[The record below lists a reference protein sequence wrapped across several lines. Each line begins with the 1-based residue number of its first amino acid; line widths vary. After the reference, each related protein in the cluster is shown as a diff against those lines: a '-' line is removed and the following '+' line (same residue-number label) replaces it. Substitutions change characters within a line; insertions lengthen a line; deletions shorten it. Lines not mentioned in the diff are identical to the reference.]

1 MRTLDRA
8 LLTLLA
14 LAAALPAASQTA
26 VINVDA
32 NADQRPI
39 DPAVYGLAYATEAQ
53 LRELRLT
60 TNRRGGNNT
69 SRYNWQ
75 QNADNRGQDWY
86 FQSIAYD
93 SATAG
98 ADVDDFIAET
108 KAATAE
114 PMVTIPMVGWVAK
127 LGPNRSKLAS
137 FSAAKYGAQTNCDW
151 QWYPDAC
158 NGILASNN
166 QPITNNDLNDANVP
180 ADGAFHQG
188 WFAHLVSRWGT
199 AASGGLK
206 YYILDN
212 EYSIWHSTHRDVH
225 RVGANMDEI
234 RDKMVDFAT
243 RIKNQDPGALVVA
256 PEEWGWLG
264 YLLSGYDQQWASAH
278 GQWSNTPD
286 RVAHGGWDYVPW
298 LLDQMRQR
306 EVATGRRLLDVFSLH
321 YYPQGGEFGNDVST
335 AMQQRRNRSTRSLW
349 DPTYTDETWINDK
362 VFLIPR
368 MRQWVAQYYPN
379 TKTAITEYNWGAE
392 DHINGA
398 TTQAD
403 VLGIFG
409 REGLDIGARWTT
421 PETAT
426 PTYKS
431 IKMYRNYDN
440 AGGAFGDVSVRA
452 SAADPD
458 NLSSFAARRTTD
470 GALTVML
477 VAKRLTGTTATTV
490 NVANYAL
497 AGPVQVWRLSSTNAI
512 ARLADVTPS
521 GGAIALS
528 LPPQTITLLVAAPTV
543 VQPGSL
549 AMGDV
554 QVNEGNAGTVAATF
568 SVVRTG
574 GAGTTAIVSYA
585 TVDDSATAGSDY
597 VAQSGTLTF
606 GPSTTSLP
614 ISVTVN
620 GDTVDEPNERFVVR
634 LSGASGASVGQP
646 DGWAT
651 IVDDDAGVV
660 VQRQE
665 VAHGVASRRD
675 FAAAPQHLY
684 AMRQERYASY
694 EVIVD
699 AAFGRGGS
707 AQGPP
712 LDRVAADGT
721 TVVQSSMAVGTG
733 HSRQLRF
740 LNDTGAAQEAQYIRV
755 RAGNCP
761 TGCAAGDGY
770 RLRAYETT
778 YTIPRFNNSATQGT
792 VVIVHNPTARTVAL
806 RLRFWS
812 ATGVLLHSQSP
823 TVNARG
829 VYALATT
836 GIAALAGQ
844 SGTVTIANDAGYGEL
859 DGKAVALE
867 PATGYSFDSPM
878 VARPR

>member
-1 MRTLDRA
+1 MRTTDRA

-14 LAAALPAASQTA
+14 LAVALPAAGQTA
-26 VINVDA
+26 VVNVDA

-75 QNADNRGQDWY
+75 QNSDNRGQDWY

-93 SATAG
+93 SATPG

-108 KAATAE
+108 RAALAE

-137 FSAAKYGAQTNCDW
+137 FSAAKYGAQTDCDW
-151 QWYPDAC
+151 QWFPDAC
-158 NGILASNN
+158 NGILASNG
-166 QPITNNDLNDANVP
+166 QFIVNNDLNDANVP

-188 WFAHLVSRWGT
+188 WFQHLVNRWGT
-199 AASGGLK
+199 ASTGGLK

-225 RVGANMDEI
+225 RVGATMDEI

-243 RIKNQDPGALVVA
+243 RIKNQDPGAQVVA

-264 YLLSGYDQQWASAH
+264 YLLSGFDQQYGAANGWH
-278 GQWSNTPD
+278 LHPD
-286 RVAHGGWDYVPW
+286 KDAHGGWDYVPW

-306 EVATGRRLLDVFSLH
+306 EQATGRRLLDVFSLH

-349 DPTYTDETWINDK
+349 DPNYTDETWINQK
-362 VFLIPR
+362 IFLIPR

-379 TKTAITEYNWGAE
+379 TRTAITEYNWGAE
-392 DHINGA
+392 GHINGA

-421 PETAT
+421 PDPAT

-431 IKMYRNYDN
+431 IKMYRNYDGS
-440 AGGAFGDVSVRA
+440 GGAFGNVSVRA
-452 SAADPD
+452 ATADPD

-477 VAKRLTGTTATTV
+477 IAKRLTGTTTTTV
-490 NVANYAL
+490 NVANHPL
-497 AGPVQVWRLSSTNAI
+497 SGPVQVWRLSSTNAI
-512 ARLADVTPS
+512 ARLADVTPA
-521 GGAIALS
+521 GGTITLS
-528 LPPQTITLLVAAPTV
+528 LPPQTITLLVAVPAIVPQGV
-543 VQPGSL
+543 L
-549 AMGDV
+549 ALTDV
-554 QVNEGNAGTVAATF
+554 EVTEGNAGTVSATF

-574 GAGTTAIVSYA
+574 GVGTSATVSYA
-585 TVDDSATAGSDY
+585 TQDDSAVAGSDY
-597 VAQSGTLTF
+597 VAASGTLTF
-606 GPSTTSLP
+606 GPSTASLP
-614 ISVTVN
+614 VTVTVN
-620 GDTVDEPNERFVVR
+620 GDTVDEPNERFLVR
-634 LSGASGASVGQP
+634 LSGASGASVAQP

-651 IVDDDAGVV
+651 IVDDDAGVAA
-660 VQRQE
+660 QRHE
-665 VAHGVASRRD
+665 VSHGLASRRD
-675 FAAAPQHLY
+675 FAAAAPHLY
-684 AMRQERYASY
+684 ALRQERYASY

-699 AAFGRGGS
+699 APFGRAGA
-707 AQGPP
+707 AQGPQ
-712 LDRVAADGT
+712 LARVAADGT
-721 TVVQSSMAVGTG
+721 TVVQASTAVGTG
-733 HSRQLRF
+733 HARHLRF
-740 LNDTGAAQEAQYIRV
+740 LNDTGAPQQAQLIRV
-755 RAGNCP
+755 QAGSCT
-761 TGCAAGDGY
+761 TGCTAADGY
-770 RLRAYETT
+770 RLRAFETT

-792 VVIVHNPTARTVAL
+792 VVVVHNPTTRAVAL

-812 ATGVLLHSQSP
+812 ASGTLLFTQSQSIA
-823 TVNARG
+823 ARG
-829 VYALATT
+829 VYALATNSI
-836 GIAALAGQ
+836 GALVGQ
-844 SGTVTIANDAGYGEL
+844 SGTVTIAHDAGYGEL
-859 DGKAVALE
+859 HGKAVALE
-867 PATGYSFDSPM
+867 PASGYSFDSPM
-878 VARPR
+878 LPRPR

>member
-1 MRTLDRA
+1 MDRA
-8 LLTLLA
+8 LLAFLA
-14 LAAALPAASQTA
+14 LGAAGPALCQTA

-39 DPAVYGLAYATEAQ
+39 DPAVYGLAYATQAQ
-53 LRELRLT
+53 LLELRLP

-75 QNADNRGQDWY
+75 QNADNRGADWY

-98 ADVDDFIAET
+98 DDVDDFIAET
-108 KAATAE
+108 KAGAAE

-137 FSAAKYGAQTNCDW
+137 FSAAKYGAQQACDW

-158 NGILASNN
+158 NGILASNG
-166 QPITNNDLNDANVP
+166 QPITNNDLTDANVP
-180 ADGAFHQG
+180 GDGAFHQG
-188 WFAHLVSRWGT
+188 WFAHLVNRWGT
-199 AASGGLK
+199 AANGGLK

-264 YLLSGYDQQWASAH
+264 YLLSGYDQQWAAAN

-306 EVATGRRLLDVFSLH
+306 EQATGRRLLDVFSLH
-321 YYPQGGEFGNDVST
+321 YYPQGGEFGDDVST

-349 DPTYTDETWINDK
+349 DPTYTDETWINDE
-362 VFLIPR
+362 VYLIPR
-368 MRQWVAQYYPN
+368 MRQWVAQHYPN

-392 DHINGA
+392 GHINGA

-403 VLGIFG
+403 ILGIFG
-409 REGLDIGARWTT
+409 RERLDLGARWTT
-421 PETAT
+421 PDPAT

-452 SAADPD
+452 TAADPD
-458 NLSSFAARRTTD
+458 NLSAFAARRTTD

-477 VAKRLTGTTATTV
+477 IAKRLTGTTSTTV
-490 NVANYAL
+490 NVANHTL
-497 AGPVQVWRLSSTNAI
+497 SGPVQVWRLSATNAI
-512 ARLADVTPS
+512 TRLADVTATA
-521 GGAIALS
+521 GALTLS
-528 LPPQTITLLVAAPTV
+528 LPPQTITLLVAVPSV
-543 VQPGSL
+543 IPPGVL
-549 AMGDV
+549 ALSDLEV
-554 QVNEGNAGTVAATF
+554 TEGNAGPVSATF

-574 GAGTTAIVSYA
+574 GVGTSASVSYA
-585 TVDDSATAGSDY
+585 TQDDSATAGSDY
-597 VAQSGTLTF
+597 AAASGTLSF
-606 GPSTTSLP
+606 GPTTTSLP
-614 ISVTVN
+614 INVTVN
-620 GDTVDEPNERFVVR
+620 GDTIDEPNERFLLR
-634 LSGASGASVGQP
+634 LSGASGASVAQP

-651 IVDDDAGVV
+651 IVDDDAGVAG
-660 VQRQE
+660 QRQE
-665 VAHGVASRRD
+665 VSHGLVARRD

-684 AMRQERYASY
+684 ALRQERYASY

-699 AAFGRGGS
+699 APFGRAGG
-707 AQGPP
+707 ATGPQ
-712 LDRVAADGT
+712 LARVAADGT
-721 TVVQSSMAVGTG
+721 TVVQSSSPVGTG

-740 LNDTGAAQEAQYIRV
+740 LNDTGSAQQAQFIRV
-755 RAGNCP
+755 QAASCA
-761 TGCAAGDGY
+761 TGCTAADGY
-770 RLRAYETT
+770 RLRAFETT

-792 VVIVHNPTARTVAL
+792 VVIVHNPTTRPVAL

-812 ATGVLLHSQSP
+812 ASGTLLFTQSQNVAP
-823 TVNARG
+823 RG
-829 VYALATT
+829 VYAMNTT
-836 GIAALAGQ
+836 TIGALAGQ

-867 PATGYSFDSPM
+867 PASGYSFDSPM
-878 VARPR
+878 AARPR

>member
-1 MRTLDRA
+1 MNRA
-8 LLTLLA
+8 LLAFMA
-14 LAAALPAASQTA
+14 LGAAVPALSQTA
-26 VINVDA
+26 VVNVDA

-75 QNADNRGQDWY
+75 QNADNRGQDWF

-98 ADVDDFIAET
+98 ADVDAFIAET

-151 QWYPDAC
+151 QWFPDAC
-158 NGILASNN
+158 NGVLASNG
-166 QPITNNDLNDANVP
+166 QFIANNDLNDANVP

-188 WFAHLVSRWGT
+188 WFQHLVTRWGT
-199 AASGGLK
+199 AANGGLK

-243 RIKNQDPGALVVA
+243 RIKNQDPGAKVVA

-264 YLLSGYDQQWASAH
+264 YLLSGYDQQWAAAN
-278 GQWSNTPD
+278 GQWANTPD

-306 EVATGRRLLDVFSLH
+306 ELATGRRLLDVFSLH
-321 YYPQGGEFGNDVST
+321 YYPQGGEFGDDVST

-349 DPTYTDETWINDK
+349 DPTYTDETWINDE
-362 VFLIPR
+362 VYLIPR
-368 MRQWVAQYYPN
+368 MRQWVAQHYPN

-392 DHINGA
+392 GHINGA

-403 VLGIFG
+403 ILGIFG
-409 REGLDIGARWTT
+409 REGLDLGARWTT
-421 PETAT
+421 PDPST

-431 IKMYRNYDN
+431 IKMYRNYDGN
-440 AGGAFGDVSVRA
+440 GRAFGDVSVRA
-452 SAADPD
+452 TAPDPD
-458 NLSSFAARRTTD
+458 NLSAFAARRTSD

-490 NVANYAL
+490 NVANYAIS
-497 AGPVQVWRLSSTNAI
+497 GPVQVWRLSSSNAI
-512 ARLADVTPS
+512 TRLADLTAS

-528 LPPQTITLLVAAPTV
+528 LPPQTITLLVASPTV
-543 VQPGSL
+543 AQPGVL
-549 AMGDV
+549 ALSDV
-554 QVNEGNAGTVAATF
+554 EVVEGNAGTVSATF

-574 GAGTTAIVSYA
+574 GVGTTATVSYA
-585 TVDDSATAGSDY
+585 TQDDSATAGSDY
-597 VAQSGTLTF
+597 VAASGTLTF
-606 GPSTTSLP
+606 GASTTSLP
-614 ISVTVN
+614 VSVTVN
-620 GDTVDEPNERFVVR
+620 GDTVDEPNERFLVR
-634 LSGASGASVGQP
+634 LSAASGASVSQP
-646 DGWAT
+646 DGWGT
-651 IVDDDAGVV
+651 IVDDDAGAAA
-660 VQRQE
+660 QRHE
-665 VAHGVASRRD
+665 VSHGLVSRRD
-675 FAAAPQHLY
+675 FQAAPPHLY
-684 AMRQERYASY
+684 ALRQERYASY

-699 AAFGRGGS
+699 AASGRAGGP
-707 AQGPP
+707 QGPT
-712 LDRVAADGT
+712 LARVAADGT
-721 TVVQSSMAVGTG
+721 TVLQSSVPVGTG

-740 LNDTGAAQEAQYIRV
+740 LNDTGSAQQAQFVRV
-755 RAGNCP
+755 AAGNC
-761 TGCAAGDGY
+761 TTACGAGDGY

-778 YTIPRFNNSATQGT
+778 YTIPRFNNSSTQAT
-792 VVIVHNPTARTVAL
+792 VVVVHNPTPRTVAL
-806 RLRFWS
+806 RVRFWNAS
-812 ATGVLLHSQSP
+812 GALLFTQSQNVAP
-823 TVNARG
+823 RG
-829 VYALATT
+829 VYALNTATV
-836 GIAALAGQ
+836 GALAGQ

-859 DGKAVALE
+859 DGKAVAVE
-867 PATGYSFDSPM
+867 PASGYAFDSPM
-878 VARPR
+878 LARPR

>member
-1 MRTLDRA
+1 MDRA
-8 LLTLLA
+8 LLAFMA
-14 LAAALPAASQTA
+14 LGAAGPALCQTA

-53 LRELRLT
+53 LGELRLP

-75 QNADNRGQDWY
+75 QNSDNRGADWF

-93 SATAG
+93 SATPG
-98 ADVDDFIAET
+98 DDVDDFIAET
-108 KAATAE
+108 KAGGAE

-137 FSAAKYGAQTNCDW
+137 FSAAKYGAQQACDW

-158 NGILASNN
+158 NGVRPDGVTLV
-166 QPITNNDLNDANVP
+166 TGNDPNDANVP
-180 ADGAFHQG
+180 GDGAFHQG
-188 WFAHLVSRWGT
+188 WFQHLVNRWGP
-199 AASGGLK
+199 ASGGGLK

-212 EYSIWHSTHRDVH
+212 EYSIWHATHRDVH
-225 RVGANMDEI
+225 PVGATMDEV

-243 RIKNQDPGALVVA
+243 RIKDQDPGALVVA
-256 PEEWGWLG
+256 PEEWGWSG
-264 YLLSGYDQQWASAH
+264 YWLSGFDLQYGEEHGWQFHPDKDAH
-278 GQWSNTPD
+278 Q
-286 RVAHGGWDYVPW
+286 GWDYVPW

-321 YYPQGGEFGNDVST
+321 YYPQGGEFSNDVST

-349 DPTYTDETWINDK
+349 DPSYTDETWIADE
-362 VFLIPR
+362 VYLLPR
-368 MRQWVAQYYPN
+368 MRQWVAQHYPN
-379 TKTAITEYNWGAE
+379 TKIAITEYNWGAE
-392 DHINGA
+392 GHINGA

-421 PETAT
+421 PDPAT

-431 IKMYRNYDN
+431 IKMYRNYDGT
-440 AGGAFGDVSVRA
+440 GGAFGNVSVRA
-452 SAADPD
+452 AAADPD
-458 NLSSFAARRTTD
+458 NLSSFAARRTAD

-477 VAKRLTGTTATTV
+477 IAKRLTGTTSTTV
-490 NVANYAL
+490 NVANFAL
-497 AGPVQVWRLSSTNAI
+497 SGPVQVWRLSSSNAI
-512 ARLADVTPS
+512 TRLADLTPAA
-521 GGAIALS
+521 GAITLS
-528 LPPQTITLLVAAPTV
+528 LPPQTITLLVAVPAV
-543 VQPGSL
+543 VPPGVL
-549 AMGDV
+549 ALSDLEVTEGDT
-554 QVNEGNAGTVAATF
+554 GTVSASF

-574 GAGTTAIVSYA
+574 GAGTTATVSYA
-585 TVDDSATAGSDY
+585 TQDDSATAGSDY
-597 VAQSGTLTF
+597 VATSGTLTF

-620 GDTVDEPNERFVVR
+620 GDTVDEPNERFLLR
-634 LSGASGASVGQP
+634 LSGATGASVSQP

-651 IVDDDAGVV
+651 IVDDDAGVAA
-660 VQRQE
+660 QRQE
-665 VAHGVASRRD
+665 VSHGLRSRRD
-675 FAAAPQHLY
+675 FAAAPRHLY
-684 AMRQERYASY
+684 ALRQERYASY

-699 AAFGRGGS
+699 APFGRAGG
-707 AQGPP
+707 AQGPQ

-721 TVVQSSMAVGTG
+721 TVLQSSAPVGTG

-740 LNDTGAAQEAQYIRV
+740 LNDTGAAQQAQFIRV
-755 RAGNCP
+755 QAASCP
-761 TGCAAGDGY
+761 TGCTAADGY
-770 RLRAYETT
+770 RLRAHETT

-792 VVIVHNPTARTVAL
+792 VVVVHNPTSRTVAL

-812 ATGVLLHSQSP
+812 AAGTLLFTQSQSVAP
-823 TVNARG
+823 RG
-829 VYALATT
+829 VYALPTNAI
-836 GIAALAGQ
+836 GALAGQ
-844 SGTVTIANDAGYGEL
+844 SGSVTIANDAGYGEL